1 MRYDVAIIG
10 AGVIG
15 GMVARELSR
24 YHLSVCLL
32 EKENDVAMGASRAN
46 SGIIHGGYD
55 PEPGTLKAEMNTRG
69 IGLLYQAARELNVHY
84 KNNGSLVCAFG
95 TAEEERVLDALYR
108 RSFQNGIDC
117 VKLISGDEA
126 RALEPNLSQQVSKAL
141 YVPNAGIICPYDLT
155 IAAVGNAMDNGA
167 ALLRNFEV
175 VQIQSVIANQSA
187 DWCGTTG
194 IPFGHNPQKDA
205 ATDRG
210 IATVVSLPR
219 NDSNIFTLT
228 AADGRV
234 VECTYLVNCAGGY
247 ADKIADMAG
256 DGFFTVIPRS
266 GEYMLL
272 DKAEGSRV
280 NHTIFQVPSRDG
292 KGILVTPTVDGNLL
306 TGPTATQVSAPD
318 STETTAGGLAQVSRL
333 AAKSVP
339 SVNFRQVI
347 TSFSGVRSS
356 EKGGDFIIQAS
367 DKVQNLVH
375 VAAIDS
381 PGLTSCVAIAQ
392 KAVGILEA
400 LGLSLEEKSDWS
412 GHRENTRAFREMSDE
427 EKDAYIKANPAYG
440 KIVCRCETV
449 SEGEIRAAIRRNPP
463 AFDIDGVK
471 RRTRGGM
478 GRCQGGFCSPY
489 VMKLIAQ
496 EQGMAMEAVTKCG
509 QGSNPLTGKL

>member
-1 MRYDVAIIG
+1 MRYNIAIIG

-24 YHLSVCLL
+24 YDLSVCLL

-55 PEPGTLKAEMNTRG
+55 PEPGTLKAEMNTAG
-69 IGLLYQAARELNVHY
+69 VPLLYEAARELNVHH

-95 TAEEERVLDALYR
+95 TAEEEAVLEALYR
-108 RSFQNGIDC
+108 RSFENGIDC

-126 RALEPNLSQQVSKAL
+126 RELEPNLSEQVSKAL

-155 IAAVGNAMDNGA
+155 IAAVGNAMDNGVT
-167 ALLRNFEV
+167 LIRNFEV
-175 VQIQSVIANQSA
+175 SAIEKGDGFTVTSA
-187 DWCGTTG
+187 DG
-194 IPFGHNPQKDA
+194 QA
-205 ATDRG
+205 
-210 IATVVSLPR
+210 
-219 NDSNIFTLT
+219 
-228 AADGRV
+228 
-234 VECTYLVNCAGGY
+234 VECTYLINCAGGY
-247 ADKIADMAG
+247 ADKIADLAG
-256 DGFFTVIPRS
+256 DGFFTIIPRA

-280 NHTIFQVPSRDG
+280 RHTIFQVPSKDG

-306 TGPTATQVSAPD
+306 TGPTAAVVDAPD
-318 STETTAGGLAQVSRL
+318 STETTADGLAMVSRL

-356 EKGGDFIIQAS
+356 EKSGDFIIQAS
-367 DKVQNLVH
+367 EKVQNLVH

-381 PGLTSCVAIAQ
+381 PGLTSCVAIA
-392 KAVGILEA
+392 KKVVGILEN
-400 LGLSLEEKSDWS
+400 LGLSLAEKPDWN
-412 GHRENTRAFREMSDE
+412 GHRENTRAFREMSDG
-427 EKDAYIKANPAYG
+427 EKDAYIKAHPAYG

-449 SEGEIRAAIRRNPP
+449 SEGEMRDAIRRNPP

-496 EQGMAMEAVTKCG
+496 EQGMNMEEVTKCG
-509 QGSNPLTGKL
+509 KGSNPLTGKL